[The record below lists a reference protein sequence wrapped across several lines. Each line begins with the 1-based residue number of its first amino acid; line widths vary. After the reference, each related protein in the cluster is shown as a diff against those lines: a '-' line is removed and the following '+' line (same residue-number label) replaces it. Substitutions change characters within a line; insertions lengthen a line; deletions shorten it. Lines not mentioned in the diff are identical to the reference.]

1 MKNKLSIIFLAGA
14 LGNIAAFAAS
24 GAWAAEAGNFDLAAG
39 FDYSSGK
46 YGTAS
51 TTSIFSIP
59 VTVRYRT
66 DLWAIKLTVPYTRI
80 SGATDVVSGGKR
92 FRAVTA
98 ASATSVSTTRS
109 GLGDVVA
116 AATCNVYSGSE
127 DDSGIDLTGRVK
139 FGTAATSLGTGQ
151 NDYAAQVDAYRGFD
165 SFTAMGALGYEVL
178 GSPAGVDMNNVVY
191 GTLGGDYLFTGQT
204 SGGAEMRLS
213 RKPSATGAEQR
224 ELVVYASHRIA
235 ESFNVRAYVLKG
247 FADGS
252 PDSGFG
258 VMVSSGF

>member
-1 MKNKLSIIFLAGA
+1 MKNKLSTIFLAGA
-14 LGNIAAFAAS
+14 LGNVAAFAVS
-24 GAWAAEAGNFDLAAG
+24 GAWAAEGDNFDLAAG

-46 YGTAS
+46 YGSAS

-59 VTVRYRT
+59 VTGRYMT
-66 DLWAIKLTVPYTRI
+66 GLWVLKLTVPYTRI
-80 SGATDVVSGGKR
+80 SGAADVVSGGKR
-92 FRAVTA
+92 FRSVTA
-98 ASATSVSTTRS
+98 ATTTTVSTTRS

-116 AATCNVYSGSE
+116 AATYNVYSGSE
-127 DDSGIDLTGRVK
+127 DDFGIDLTGRVK
-139 FGTAATSLGTGQ
+139 FGTADTTLGTGQ
-151 NDYAAQVDAYRGFD
+151 NDYAAQVDAYQGFD

-191 GTLGGDYLFTGQT
+191 GTLGGDYRFTDSF

-224 ELVVYASHRIA
+224 ELAVYASHRIG
-235 ESFNVRAYVLKG
+235 ESLNVRGYVLKG